1 MNGYEK
7 IVSMMKQSG
16 GDSSSPITL
25 GEMKDNTVCKIGKL
39 ELDPDD
45 YFINADIKDKLK
57 EGDSVVLIRYT
68 EDKYIILAKV
78 V

>member
-7 IVSMMKQSG
+7 IVNMMKESG
-16 GDSSSPITL
+16 EGDGSPIIL

-45 YFINADIKDKLK
+45 YLINADIKDKLK

-68 EDKYIILAKV
+68 EDEYIILAKV

>member
-7 IVSMMKQSG
+7 IVSMMKKSG
-16 GDSSSPITL
+16 EVDSSPIIL

-45 YFINADIKDKLK
+45 YMINEDIKDKLK
-57 EGDSVVLIRYT
+57 AGDSVVLIRHT
-68 EDKYIILAKV
+68 EDMYIILAKV

>member
-7 IVSMMKQSG
+7 IVSMMKESG
-16 GDSSSPITL
+16 GDGSSSITL

>member
-7 IVSMMKQSG
+7 ICALMKQSG
-16 GDSSSPITL
+16 ENDNRPIIL
-25 GEMKDNTVCKIGKL
+25 GEMKNNTVCKIGKL

-45 YFINADIKDKLK
+45 YMINEDIKDKLN

-68 EDKYIILAKV
+68 EDMYIILAKV